1 LPLSVGIGGL
11 VIRGAVCGL
20 LAGLVAGLFALVIA
34 EPLIDHAIA
43 LESQRAAAQAAA
55 QGRILPPEVFS
66 RSTQHL
72 GLVVATITV
81 GTAFGGLFGML
92 FYSIARGRRGVSN
105 WIQALTLGGA
115 LFLGYFLAPFIRYP
129 ANPPG
134 VG

>member
-1 LPLSVGIGGL
+1 MSIGGL

-43 LESQRAAAQAAA
+43 LESQRVAAEAAA
-55 QGRILPPEVFS
+55 QGRALAPEVFS

-72 GLVVATITV
+72 GLVVATVTV
-81 GTAFGGLFGML
+81 GTAFGALFGML
-92 FYSIARGRRGVSN
+92 YYSVARGRLGASN

-115 LFLGYFLAPFIRYP
+115 IFLGYFLAPFVRYP
-129 ANPPG
+129 ANP
-134 VG
+134 